1 MQLKSF
7 LKLVD
12 DETKVFILEIQKL
25 FEGIRRDDGSDYFL
39 NHLLPVAV
47 DVYLFAERKLY
58 DRKDINLLVQIA
70 IGHDLMEDIADEYWR
85 QLNMSD
91 TVREAITEL
100 TTIVSENEDR
110 HEVMVQK
117 MTHASDWAKIVKVFD
132 RWNNIQ
138 SMAKANWTEERQRI
152 YVEKG
157 MDLLSAMYQNN
168 GNSDIE
174 RLLLDHFVKFHIA
187 SKQLR

>member
-12 DETKVFILEIQKL
+12 DETKVFILEVQKL
-25 FEGIRRDDGSDYFL
+25 FEDIRRDDGSDYFL
-39 NHLLPVAV
+39 NHLLPVV
-47 DVYLFAERKLY
+47 IDVYFFAHSGY
-58 DRKDINLLVQIA
+58 GYRKDDNLLVQIA
-70 IGHDLMEDIADEYWR
+70 IGHDLMEDIADEYWQNLSMR
-85 QLNMSD
+85 D
-91 TVREAITEL
+91 EVRKAIAEL

-110 HEVMVQK
+110 HAIMVEK
-117 MTHASDWAKIVKVFD
+117 MIHASNWAKIVKVFD

-138 SMAKANWTEERQRI
+138 SMAKANWTEKRQRI
-152 YVEKG
+152 YIEKG
-157 MDLLSAMYQNN
+157 MDLLSAMHQNN

-174 RLLLDHFVKFHIA
+174 RLLLDHFIKFHIA

>member
-12 DETKVFILEIQKL
+12 DETKVFILKVQKL
-25 FEGIRRDDGSDYFL
+25 FEDIRRDDGSDYFL

-138 SMAKANWTEERQRI
+138 SMAKANWTEKRQRI

-174 RLLLDHFVKFHIA
+174 RLLLDHFIKFHIA